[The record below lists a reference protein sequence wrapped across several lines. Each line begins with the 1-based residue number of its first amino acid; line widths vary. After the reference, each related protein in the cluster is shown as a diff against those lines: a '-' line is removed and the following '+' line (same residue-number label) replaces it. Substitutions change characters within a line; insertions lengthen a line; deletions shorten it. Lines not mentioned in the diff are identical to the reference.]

1 MGRGATWSLTLLIA
15 SAFLGLT
22 AVDARA
28 SCGDYLRH
36 GTEAASSEPPPAP
49 CHGPQCSER
58 PQQPAAPVTALPRI
72 LNQNDGLTPIIDAPP
87 EHESGSNRAGEL
99 NGPLPCFGPAD
110 EIFHPPRPIRA
121 V

>member
-1 MGRGATWSLTLLIA
+1 MGRGANWSLTLLVL
-15 SAFLGLT
+15 SAILGLT

-36 GTEAASSEPPPAP
+36 GTEAASSEPPPTP

-58 PQQPAAPVTALPRI
+58 PQQPAAPVTTLPRI
-72 LNQNDGLTPIIDAPP
+72 LNHNDGLTPLADPPP
-87 EHESGSNRAGEL
+87 EHGSGGTRSGERDV
-99 NGPLPCFGPAD
+99 PLPRSAPTD

-121 V
+121 A